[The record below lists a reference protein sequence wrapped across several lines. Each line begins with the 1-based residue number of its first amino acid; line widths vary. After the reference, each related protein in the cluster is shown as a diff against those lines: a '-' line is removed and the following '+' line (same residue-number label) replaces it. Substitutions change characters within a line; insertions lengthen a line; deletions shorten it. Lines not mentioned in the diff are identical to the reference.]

1 MFQILKINGEE
12 LGFADTVRYIKIAEN
27 GCYVE
32 SKANE
37 AIGIAFKGE
46 PHKLDEV
53 ILKEV
58 DGGKVIEE
66 INAVYEEKQ
75 TINELAM
82 VELAEAQT
90 KDQTQNELA
99 LAELAEMIGG

>member
-58 DGGKVIEE
+58 DGGKIIEK
-66 INAVYEEKQ
+66 KQ
-75 TINELAM
+75 TMNELAIA
-82 VELAEAQT
+82 ELAEAQT

-99 LAELAEMIGG
+99 LAELAEMIGGTN